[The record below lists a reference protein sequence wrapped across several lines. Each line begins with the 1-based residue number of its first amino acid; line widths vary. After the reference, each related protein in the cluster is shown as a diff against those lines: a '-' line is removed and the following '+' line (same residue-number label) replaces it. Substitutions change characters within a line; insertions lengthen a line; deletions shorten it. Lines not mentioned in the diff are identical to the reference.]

1 MFYRDFE
8 NKRMQFIASHP
19 AYQTKFSPILTAAPV
34 PKAKKAAAAGLFRA
48 ERVGATGVLEE
59 ERVEREIQKFYT
71 FNQTGNVMIS
81 STEPEGTD
89 LQPAVKTLFQKASV
103 FLQTMTAALTKKGKT
118 LYDYDAYDD
127 IISGSGLFVAMH
139 EEDRTFDY
147 ASKELTLNTA
157 IISAVLGSV
166 SPAGGALKIA
176 QKVIDSLGGQL
187 RIASKDV
194 KASKKIAHMLL
205 VCENLMGMPLAN
217 ISLFYVDSK
226 EAQTV
231 SESNCHGYVAS
242 RVSFK
247 YHQKDYM
254 FVDPD
259 YINKYAKDF
268 SRNPEQEKLIDE
280 FVALIKH

>member
-8 NKRMQFIASHP
+8 NKRMQFVATHAPYQAKFGPVLAAKGALKVGAP
-19 AYQTKFSPILTAAPV
+19 AGGIL
-34 PKAKKAAAAGLFRA
+34 A
-48 ERVGATGVLEE
+48 ERAPTGVLTAEAPE
-59 ERVEREIQKFYT
+59 GEIQKYYT

-81 STEPEGTD
+81 STEADGGALD
-89 LQPAVKTLFQKASV
+89 PAVKELFKKASV

-147 ASKELTLNTA
+147 ASTELTLNTA

-166 SPAGGALKIA
+166 SPTGGALRIA
-176 QKVIDSLGGQL
+176 QKVVESLGGQL

-226 EAQTV
+226 EAQSV
-231 SESNCHGYVAS
+231 SQSNCHGYVS
-242 RVSFK
+242 TRVSFK

-259 YINKYAKDF
+259 YINKYSKEF
-268 SRNPEQEKLIDE
+268 VRNPDQEKLIDE